1 MAGKKKME
9 EEEEQE
15 GGGRMAAADLRD
27 QKLGYGIKNE
37 EFGRGR
43 VEKEREET

>member
-1 MAGKKKME
+1 MRA
-9 EEEEQE
+9 
-15 GGGRMAAADLRD
+15 RIRWTVLCVDLRD

-37 EFGRGR
+37 ELGRGS